1 MPRPA
6 DPRKQQQWLQRILRW
21 QGSHLSVRDYCDR
34 LQLSE
39 ASFYAWKR
47 TLRRRGLLADTA
59 PIGERAPRAE
69 ALAKAPLFLPVT
81 IPAADMAR
89 GDIDLVLP
97 DGWTVRLGAGFD
109 VGALRQLL
117 AVLRERPC

>member
-47 TLRRRGLLADTA
+47 TLQRRGLLADT
-59 PIGERAPRAE
+59 PGIGARSPRAE
-69 ALAKAPLFLPVT
+69 APAKVPLFLPVAVR
-81 IPAADMAR
+81 AADMTP
-89 GDIDLVLP
+89 GHIDLVLP
-97 DGWTVRLGAGFD
+97 DGWTVRVAACFD
-109 VGALRQLL
+109 VGTLRQLL
-117 AVLRERPC
+117 TVLRERPC

>member
-6 DPRKQQQWLQRILRW
+6 DLRKQQQWLQRILRW

-47 TLRRRGLLADTA
+47 TLQQRGLLADT
-59 PIGERAPRAE
+59 PRAE
-69 ALAKAPLFLPVT
+69 APAKTPVFLPVT
-81 IPAADMAR
+81 IPAADMAP
-89 GDIDLVLP
+89 GHIDLVLP
-97 DGWTVRLGAGFD
+97 DGLTVRVAAGFD
-109 VGALRQLL
+109 VGTLRQLL
-117 AVLRERPC
+117 AVLRERSC

>member
-1 MPRPA
+1 MPRLA
-6 DPRKQQQWLQRILRW
+6 DSRKQQQWLQRILRW

-47 TLRRRGLLADTA
+47 TLQQRGLLADTA
-59 PIGERAPRAE
+59 RSGARCPP
-69 ALAKAPLFLPVT
+69 AKAPLFLPVT
-81 IPAADMAR
+81 IPAADRAP
-89 GDIDLVLP
+89 GPIDLVLP
-97 DGWTVRLGAGFD
+97 DGSTVRVAAGFD
-109 VGALRQLL
+109 VGTLRQLL

>member
-6 DPRKQQQWLQRILRW
+6 DPRKQQHWLQRILRW

-47 TLRRRGLLADTA
+47 TLQQRGLLADT
-59 PIGERAPRAE
+59 PRIGARSPRAD
-69 ALAKAPLFLPVT
+69 APAKTPVFLPVT
-81 IPAADMAR
+81 IPAADMAP
-89 GDIDLVLP
+89 GHIDLVLP
-97 DGWTVRLGAGFD
+97 DGLTVRVAAGFD
-109 VGALRQLL
+109 VGTLRQLL